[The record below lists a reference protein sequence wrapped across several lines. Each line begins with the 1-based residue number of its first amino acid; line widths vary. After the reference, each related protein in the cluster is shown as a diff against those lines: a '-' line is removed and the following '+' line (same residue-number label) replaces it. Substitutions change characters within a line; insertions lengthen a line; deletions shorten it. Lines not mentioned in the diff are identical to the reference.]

1 MKLISDFDGIW
12 TNQAKEADYVWD
24 FILDY
29 LSELTSENKKFISD
43 TLAHCRKEMNK
54 SPELFG
60 WYNNGSVACFYN
72 EDPFGDNNAIFDY
85 INKFGSSAENDYL
98 KSLKLIRDSILKKY
112 KSLADFSQDCF
123 FLATTKFKEEG
134 KLQPVSDASEVVE
147 KLNSNGTEII
157 IVSNSKT
164 KKIEHVFEKAGI
176 IASPEPG
183 SAVRVRG
190 DAMKFVLDLSFV
202 EIPESLEINDKISVP
217 LRRKSYYEIL
227 KEEKP
232 EFVIGDVFS
241 LDLSLP
247 LYLRLNDKE
256 FSNLKVVQRVQVYTP
271 EWVKRF
277 LNSENLKGVAFMVN
291 SVSELPDIISEF
303 S

>member
-12 TNQAKEADYVWD
+12 TNQAKEADYVWN
-24 FILDY
+24 FILEY
-29 LSELTSENKKFISD
+29 LSELTSESKNYVSD
-43 TLAHCRKEMNK
+43 TLTLCRKEMNK
-54 SPELFG
+54 SPELYG
-60 WYNNGSVACFYN
+60 WYNNNSVACFYN

-85 INKFGSSAENDYL
+85 INKTGLSADNDYL
-98 KSLKLIRDSILKKY
+98 KSIKLIRDSILKKY

-123 FLATTKFKEEG
+123 YLATTKFKEEG
-134 KLQPVSDASEVVE
+134 KLQPVSDASEVVN
-147 KLNSNGTEII
+147 KLNSSGTEII

-176 IASPEPG
+176 IASPEHG

-190 DAMKFVLDLSFV
+190 DAMKFVLDQSFT
-202 EIPESLEINDKISVP
+202 EIPESLRINDKISVP

-227 KEEKP
+227 KEENP
-232 EFVIGDVFS
+232 GLVIGDVFS

-247 LYLRLNDKE
+247 LYLRLNNKE
-256 FSNLKVVQRVQVYTP
+256 FSNLKVVQRVQTYTP
-271 EWVKRF
+271 DWVKNF
-277 LNSENLKGVAFMVN
+277 LGRENLKGIAFMVN